1 MRITAQRLFDNA
13 ALGIM
18 GQEWRP
24 ALDVWG
30 DGCVLETPDGR
41 RCAIGHSVTDGL
53 GWRYSRQSITLANSH
68 HSNLVSRLQFAHDNQ
83 LRYLGSE
90 FWTGEMSRIAL
101 KFGLNDSV
109 LYFTEAANCC
119 ATTGG

>member
-13 ALGIM
+13 ALGIV

-24 ALDVWG
+24 ALDGRG
-30 DGCVLETPDGR
+30 DGCILETPDGR

-53 GWRYSRQSITLANSH
+53 NWCESRQSLILEKSRHQLLVRTL
-68 HSNLVSRLQFAHDNQ
+68 QIAHDTQ

-90 FWTGEMSRIAL
+90 FWTREMSRIAL
-101 KFGLNDSV
+101 RFGLDDSV
-109 LYFTEAANCC
+109 LYFTGEAND
-119 ATTGG
+119 